1 MRSSPYAYHI
11 ANDLSEEE
19 ADGDALDYHMAAA
32 ISSNHRHQQQQ
43 QIELK
48 LKDIPEKYLMVI
60 AHFLSGDFNDTETM
74 DRLNGPILK
83 ASIKSVYWLFL
94 IQYALLALAGIAMNV
109 SIIAYAMYHRLY
121 KDVTHAFIVNL
132 ALCHLVQCALVLPI
146 TLMVMLIQ
154 NWIFGQ
160 FLCFFLPML
169 QDIPLH
175 VAIISHILIAWD
187 RMRWLSDPLQGRL
200 PAFVCC
206 CATWLTGMVIALP
219 YPIYTIYVELGDY
232 VPELNG
238 IGLCVVNLMD
248 DMHEYMRGLFLL
260 MYCAPSV
267 LLAYLYIRTSQE
279 LRPPDGPFAVMMFE
293 HRADMRNR
301 QRNSSASSV
310 GGSVGATITSTSGI
324 GSALTTHTNGGVS
337 AGGGAGLGHN
347 TSSVHST
354 TGSATTKTRSYD
366 LYSAELDVYREKRK
380 QRNFGSMAA
389 TQILCLCPL
398 MILRFARLSMEE
410 TYENQ
415 KHFDFTYLMFVWIA
429 FLPTVIFPCIY
440 ASQILPRD
448 EQERIRGYFRLS
460 TKRFHKSRSCGG
472 SGSGNTPSS
481 REDSIEKD
489 DNTNATQATS
499 ILVNGEE
506 FLNGGSNITGT
517 ALVTRHELNRA
528 AKFQQQQQQHH
539 NNCRQTGKDSANGGA
554 AIGQHAYG
562 KSTPLA
568 KDVRVKKNDVKIKII
583 SDGGKGNKTTL
594 AGIGGAGQL
603 QAQHAVKS
611 GSVSSGSRRES
622 VAGGGGG
629 GGSVAE
635 RKLTLGSLDNSC
647 SNMTSSTYCNG
658 ASSLLEDDGGASN
671 FGDGEDSSIMSGMIV
686 PSGGQNGVSYMQH
699 KKWSLSGQP
708 LLRNKDLSFSDCSS
722 FSHMDTASTLERD
735 MEIIDMLERERSMDI
750 QEMIERE
757 KHGETVRM
765 TVGER
770 RKLPDIEKIYQRSPK
785 SKLDPYSYDVSSQVT
800 PTPSTATAK
809 DSIPN
814 SLLCS
819 DPLQSS
825 GGISSGG
832 STNDGGYSVA
842 STFNGDDGMAVHR
855 LSRDDEGESGID
867 VDEEV
872 PSDFFDKYTPGAANS
887 VPYASSGGGPAAN
900 TPTSAYQYQYSRR
913 LSRKSSHHSQ
923 GSNSHRTSKRDS
935 FNSLNGS
942 DLIAGAFG
950 ELDPTQPLS
959 KMSVVEGRMRR
970 SSGRTSSFSSSA
982 RSSMKSRDYSH
993 GSSHSAHPEL
1003 DFRENIFAEL

>member
-1 MRSSPYAYHI
+1 MYLFTTIIFALFLPSSP
-11 ANDLSEEE
+11 
-19 ADGDALDYHMAAA
+19 
-32 ISSNHRHQQQQ
+32 
-43 QIELK
+43 
-48 LKDIPEKYLMVI
+48 V
-60 AHFLSGDFNDTETM
+60 
-74 DRLNGPILK
+74 RLL
-83 ASIKSVYWLFL
+83 WLP
-94 IQYALLALAGIAMNV
+94 N
-109 SIIAYAMYHRLY
+109 
-121 KDVTHAFIVNL
+121 
-132 ALCHLVQCALVLPI
+132 
-146 TLMVMLIQ
+146 
-154 NWIFGQ
+154 
-160 FLCFFLPML
+160 
-169 QDIPLH
+169 
-175 VAIISHILIAWD
+175 
-187 RMRWLSDPLQGRL
+187 
-200 PAFVCC
+200 
-206 CATWLTGMVIALP
+206 
-219 YPIYTIYVELGDY
+219 
-232 VPELNG
+232 
-238 IGLCVVNLMD
+238 
-248 DMHEYMRGLFLL
+248 
-260 MYCAPSV
+260 
-267 LLAYLYIRTSQE
+267 
-279 LRPPDGPFAVMMFE
+279 
-293 HRADMRNR
+293 
-301 QRNSSASSV
+301 
-310 GGSVGATITSTSGI
+310 
-324 GSALTTHTNGGVS
+324 
-337 AGGGAGLGHN
+337 
-347 TSSVHST
+347 
-354 TGSATTKTRSYD
+354 
-366 LYSAELDVYREKRK
+366 
-380 QRNFGSMAA
+380 
-389 TQILCLCPL
+389 
-398 MILRFARLSMEE
+398 
-410 TYENQ
+410 
-415 KHFDFTYLMFVWIA
+415 
-429 FLPTVIFPCIY
+429 
-440 ASQILPRD
+440 RD

-472 SGSGNTPSS
+472 SGSGHTPSS

-499 ILVNGEE
+499 IHVNGEE
-506 FLNGGSNITGT
+506 FLNGGGSITGT

-539 NNCRQTGKDSANGGA
+539 NNCRQAGKDSTNGA
-554 AIGQHAYG
+554 AVGQHAYG
-562 KSTPLA
+562 KSSTLA
-568 KDVRVKKNDVKIKII
+568 KDVRVKKNDAKIKII
-583 SDGGKGNKTTL
+583 SDGGKGNKSTL
-594 AGIGGAGQL
+594 ADIGGAGQL
-603 QAQHAVKS
+603 QAQHASK
-611 GSVSSGSRRES
+611 SGSRRES
-622 VAGGGGG
+622 GAGGGGG
-629 GGSVAE
+629 GGSVGE

-671 FGDGEDSSIMSGMIV
+671 FGDGEDSSIVSGMIV
-686 PSGGQNGVSYMQH
+686 LSSGQNGVNYMQH

-765 TVGER
+765 AVGER

-785 SKLDPYSYDVSSQVT
+785 AKIDPYSYDVSSQVT

-809 DSIPN
+809 DSRPN

-825 GGISSGG
+825 GAVSSGS

-842 STFNGDDGMAVHR
+842 STFTGDDGVAVHR

-887 VPYASSGGGPAAN
+887 VPFASSGGGPAAN

>member
-19 ADGDALDYHMAAA
+19 SDGDALDYHMAAA
-32 ISSNHRHQQQQ
+32 ISSNHRHQQQM
-43 QIELK
+43 ELK
-48 LKDIPEKYLMVI
+48 LKDIPEKYFMVI
-60 AHFLSGDFNDTETM
+60 AHFLSGDFNDTEAM
-74 DRLNGPILK
+74 DRVNGPLLK

-109 SIIAYAMYHRLY
+109 SIIAYAMYNRLY

-232 VPELNG
+232 VTELNG

-310 GGSVGATITSTSGI
+310 GCSVGATNTSTSGI
-324 GSALTTHTNGGVS
+324 GSALTTHTNGGAS
-337 AGGGAGLGHN
+337 AGSGMGMGHN
-347 TSSVHST
+347 TSSALST

-389 TQILCLCPL
+389 AQILCLCPL

-448 EQERIRGYFRLS
+448 KQERIRGYFRLS

-472 SGSGNTPSS
+472 SGSGQTPSS

-499 ILVNGEE
+499 IVVNGEE
-506 FLNGGSNITGT
+506 FLNGGGSITGT

-539 NNCRQTGKDSANGGA
+539 NNCRQAGKDSANGGA
-554 AIGQHAYG
+554 AVGQHAYG
-562 KSTPLA
+562 SKSTPLA

-583 SDGGKGNKTTL
+583 SDGGKGKKSTL

-603 QAQHAVKS
+603 QAQHAAK
-611 GSVSSGSRRES
+611 SGSRRES

-629 GGSVAE
+629 GGSIGE

-658 ASSLLEDDGGASN
+658 GGSLLEDDGGASN
-671 FGDGEDSSIMSGMIV
+671 FGDGEDSSIVSGMIV
-686 PSGGQNGVSYMQH
+686 SSGGQNGINYMPH

-722 FSHMDTASTLERD
+722 FSHMETASTLERD

-785 SKLDPYSYDVSSQVT
+785 AKLDPYNYDVSSQAT

-825 GGISSGG
+825 GGISSSGS

-842 STFNGDDGMAVHR
+842 STFTGDDGMAAHR
-855 LSRDDEGESGID
+855 LSRNDDGESGID

-887 VPYASSGGGPAAN
+887 VPYASSGGGPAVN

-982 RSSMKSRDYSH
+982 RSSMKSRDYNH

>member
-1 MRSSPYAYHI
+1 MLTICCQSF
-11 ANDLSEEE
+11 AN
-19 ADGDALDYHMAAA
+19 
-32 ISSNHRHQQQQ
+32 
-43 QIELK
+43 
-48 LKDIPEKYLMVI
+48 
-60 AHFLSGDFNDTETM
+60 FL
-74 DRLNGPILK
+74 
-83 ASIKSVYWLFL
+83 
-94 IQYALLALAGIAMNV
+94 LL
-109 SIIAYAMYHRLY
+109 
-121 KDVTHAFIVNL
+121 
-132 ALCHLVQCALVLPI
+132 
-146 TLMVMLIQ
+146 
-154 NWIFGQ
+154 
-160 FLCFFLPML
+160 
-169 QDIPLH
+169 
-175 VAIISHILIAWD
+175 
-187 RMRWLSDPLQGRL
+187 
-200 PAFVCC
+200 
-206 CATWLTGMVIALP
+206 
-219 YPIYTIYVELGDY
+219 YTIFIYFQDY
-232 VPELNG
+232 AAKLDG

-260 MYCAPSV
+260 MYCAPTV

-279 LRPPDGPFAVMMFE
+279 LRPPDGPLAVMMFE
-293 HRADMRNR
+293 HRADIRNR
-301 QRNSSASSV
+301 QRNLSASSA
-310 GGSVGATITSTSGI
+310 GGSVGATITTTSGI
-324 GSALTTHTNGGVS
+324 GSALTTHTNGGSGSGSGV
-337 AGGGAGLGHN
+337 GH
-347 TSSVHST
+347 TSSVL
-354 TGSATTKTRSYD
+354 SATCSATKTRSYD

-389 TQILCLCPL
+389 AQVVCLCPL
-398 MILRFARLSMEE
+398 MILRFARLSMVE

-448 EQERIRGYFRLS
+448 EQKRIRGYFRLT
-460 TKRFHKSRSCGG
+460 TKRFHKSRSCGSQAG
-472 SGSGNTPSS
+472 SANTPSS
-481 REDSIEKD
+481 REGSIEKD
-489 DNTNATQATS
+489 DNTNTTQGTS

-506 FLNGGSNITGT
+506 YLNGGGSITGT

-539 NNCRQTGKDSANGGA
+539 NNCRLAGRDTSNGVATGQQAYVKQTL
-554 AIGQHAYG
+554 
-562 KSTPLA
+562 T

-583 SDGGKGNKTTL
+583 SDGGKGNKSAL
-594 AGIGGAGQL
+594 AGVGNVGQL
-603 QAQHAVKS
+603 QARQAQKS

-629 GGSVAE
+629 VGNVGE

-671 FGDGEDSSIMSGMIV
+671 FGDGEDSSIVSGMIV
-686 PSGGQNGVSYMQH
+686 SGGGQNAVNYTQH

-708 LLRNKDLSFSDCSS
+708 LLSNKDLSFSDCSS

-735 MEIIDMLERERSMDI
+735 LEIIDMLERERSMDI

-757 KHGETVRM
+757 QHGETVRM

-770 RKLPDIEKIYQRSPK
+770 RKLPDIDKIYQRSPK
-785 SKLDPYSYDVSSQVT
+785 PKVDPYNYDVSAQAT

-809 DSIPN
+809 DSTPN
-814 SLLCS
+814 SLICS

-825 GGISSGG
+825 GAGG
-832 STNDGGYSVA
+832 SVSSTNDGYSAA
-842 STFNGDDGMAVHR
+842 STLNEESAAHR
-855 LSRDDEGESGID
+855 LPRDDEGESGID

-872 PSDFFDKYTPGAANS
+872 PSDFFDKYTPGAANA
-887 VPYASSGGGPAAN
+887 VPYASSGGGGAASI

-923 GSNSHRTSKRDS
+923 SSTSHRNSKRDS

-970 SSGRTSSFSSSA
+970 SSGRTASFSSSA

>member
-1 MRSSPYAYHI
+1 
-11 ANDLSEEE
+11 
-19 ADGDALDYHMAAA
+19 
-32 ISSNHRHQQQQ
+32 
-43 QIELK
+43 
-48 LKDIPEKYLMVI
+48 
-60 AHFLSGDFNDTETM
+60 
-74 DRLNGPILK
+74 
-83 ASIKSVYWLFL
+83 
-94 IQYALLALAGIAMNV
+94 
-109 SIIAYAMYHRLY
+109 
-121 KDVTHAFIVNL
+121 
-132 ALCHLVQCALVLPI
+132 
-146 TLMVMLIQ
+146 
-154 NWIFGQ
+154 
-160 FLCFFLPML
+160 
-169 QDIPLH
+169 
-175 VAIISHILIAWD
+175 
-187 RMRWLSDPLQGRL
+187 
-200 PAFVCC
+200 
-206 CATWLTGMVIALP
+206 
-219 YPIYTIYVELGDY
+219 
-232 VPELNG
+232 
-238 IGLCVVNLMD
+238 
-248 DMHEYMRGLFLL
+248 
-260 MYCAPSV
+260 
-267 LLAYLYIRTSQE
+267 
-279 LRPPDGPFAVMMFE
+279 
-293 HRADMRNR
+293 
-301 QRNSSASSV
+301 NSSASSV
-310 GGSVGATITSTSGI
+310 GASVGATITSTSGI
-324 GSALTTHTNGGVS
+324 GSSAPTTTHTNGGGS
-337 AGGGAGLGHN
+337 SSGAGGLGL
-347 TSSVHST
+347 TSSNC
-354 TGSATTKTRSYD
+354 SATKTRSYD
-366 LYSAELDVYREKRK
+366 LYSAEWDVYREKRK

-389 TQILCLCPL
+389 AQVVCLCPL

-460 TKRFHKSRSCGG
+460 TKRFHKSRSCVSHGG
-472 SGSGNTPSS
+472 SGHTPSS

-489 DNTNATQATS
+489 DNTNTTAATS

-506 FLNGGSNITGT
+506 YLNGGGSITGT

-539 NNCRQTGKDSANGGA
+539 HNSRQPGRDTMNGGA
-554 AIGQHAYG
+554 AGQHGHGRQA
-562 KSTPLA
+562 LA

-583 SDGGKGNKTTL
+583 SDGGKGNKSAL
-594 AGIGGAGQL
+594 AGVGSAGGQL
-603 QAQHAVKS
+603 QARQTPKGS
-611 GSVSSGSRRES
+611 SVSSGSRRES
-622 VAGGGGG
+622 VGGGGSGGGG
-629 GGSVAE
+629 GGSAGE

-671 FGDGEDSSIMSGMIV
+671 FGDGEDSSIVSGMIV
-686 PSGGQNGVSYMQH
+686 PSGSGQSAVNYTQH

-735 MEIIDMLERERSMDI
+735 LEIIDMLERERSMNI

-757 KHGETVRM
+757 QNGETVRM

-770 RKLPDIEKIYQRSPK
+770 RKLPDIDKIYQRSPK
-785 SKLDPYSYDVSSQVT
+785 PQLDPYSYDVSSQVT

-809 DSIPN
+809 DSTPN

-825 GGISSGG
+825 SGG
-832 STNDGGYSVA
+832 SSTTEAYSVA
-842 STFNGDDGMAVHR
+842 ST
-855 LSRDDEGESGID
+855 LSGEERAAHGLPRDDEGESGID

-872 PSDFFDKYTPGAANS
+872 PSDFFDKFTPGAGNA
-887 VPYASSGGGPAAN
+887 VPHAGSGVAASN

-923 GSNSHRTSKRDS
+923 NSNSHRNSKRDS
-935 FNSLNGS
+935 FNSLNSS

-970 SSGRTSSFSSSA
+970 SSGRTSSFSSSSA